1 MNGYVLNT
9 RICTINTK
17 GVKRWWGGRWHQAI
31 TRTNFDLSSIGYVA
45 FPREQSHSWKYSWH
59 QSVKRVWKLYLW
71 ITATPDSKAH
81 GANMGPTWV
90 LSSPGG
96 PHVGSM
102 NLAIRDGPLLE
113 TPHRDHWVQI
123 TYPPPIHQIE
133 EPYPITGWEHTCAGA
148 ITGIHHNFEGPGFHF
163 SGIST
168 QWPLGD
174 VVVILKM

>member
-1 MNGYVLNT
+1 MLQQSFLCQMNGYVFNT
-9 RICTINTK
+9 RICTTNTK

-31 TRTNFDLSSIGYVA
+31 TRTNVDLSSIGYVA

-96 PHVGSM
+96 PHVGPM
-102 NLAIRDGPLLE
+102 NFAIRDGPLLE
-113 TPHRDHWVQI
+113 TSHSSELRESI
-123 TYPPPIHQIE
+123 I
-133 EPYPITGWEHTCAGA
+133 
-148 ITGIHHNFEGPGFHF
+148 
-163 SGIST
+163 
-168 QWPLGD
+168 
-174 VVVILKM
+174 ILKAPGSTFPVFQLSGPWAMW